1 MSLNDFISEKLGIK
15 QSIEKITSLQT
26 NVWNA
31 CMQRYKFSDF
41 LPYMSYDSQ
50 KEYYINNDNSFGTV
64 FLCSPRIRMGESTA
78 VAVEEMLGKL
88 PENMFIQFTLFGSK
102 NIKDLVEYWRHMHLE
117 RAYRENNELLFKAIE
132 NMSNFYYSKTKEGIS
147 NSMASRLK
155 NYYLLVSIKS
165 NSEEDVISY
174 KHVLKNILTSNNFS
188 PVVAEPEILKPMLY
202 ELFNSNHDI
211 NNIPSYDRAC
221 YLNRQVIMPTTEILI
236 KDNELKID
244 GKSFITLTPQ
254 SFPQEAH
261 ISDFGEKLG
270 DYISRALDNN
280 QFKDTFLITASVYPL
295 SKKKTTRVRNN
306 HSMLLTQKWSE
317 TIFRQFAA
325 ARKESVSILER
336 IDNQKERLFAF
347 DLNVIVSGDNYDE
360 ASLNAS
366 TIISYWNKGGGK
378 AIVLDEALG
387 IHQLNFIAS
396 LPMGINKEYMFDITV
411 KYRSMFPD
419 QISQFI
425 PLEADY
431 KLNIPNLILFSR
443 RAQIAGLDL
452 FVSSS
457 NYNAYL
463 VATSGAGKSVLL
475 NMLAFNSYARNDR
488 IFIIDQDNSFSKL
501 CDTINGQYLALDPL
515 QPISFNPFSGLKN
528 NDRNSFMEDLNYL
541 SDLIYMLGSSKNQDR
556 ALEDEKLIKA
566 KTQAVMEELFLSK
579 GNTMEVTDIRD
590 ELAKVDDQRFK
601 DFADQLRPFCKEGI
615 YGKYFNGPCEF
626 NIEKEFIVTEFKG
639 LEGHNDL
646 RDPLIMLLIYHIN
659 QLMYMSSDRKSR
671 IQIIIDEAHR
681 FLGKN
686 PKMDDFIEQAYRR
699 ARKYD
704 ASVIIATQGFDDIY
718 NAKDGGLS
726 RAGTVIVNNSA
737 YKVFMKQTE
746 TSVNMLIKSEV
757 FSLSET
763 DKEILRSIMTLKGE
777 YSELFL
783 MTPDDVKLPYRLVM
797 DKYFYYL
804 TTTDAQDKAK
814 IKELTDQGISLGE
827 AIELLANTKT
837 KSNEAKQRSN

>member
-1 MSLNDFISEKLGIK
+1 MSLSDFINEKLGIN
-15 QSIEKITSLQT
+15 QSVKKITSLQT

-102 NIKDLVEYWRHMHLE
+102 NIKDLVEYWKYMHLE
-117 RAYRENNELLFKAIE
+117 RADRENNELLFKAIK
-132 NMSNFYYSKTKEGIS
+132 NMGEFYYSKTKEGIS
-147 NSMASRLK
+147 SSMTTRLK

-174 KHVLKNILTSNNFS
+174 KHILKNILTSNNFS
-188 PVVAEPEILKPMLY
+188 PVVAEPEVLKPMLY
-202 ELFNSNHDI
+202 ELFNGNHDI
-211 NNIPSYDRAC
+211 NNIPNYDRTC

-236 KDNELKID
+236 KDDELKID
-244 GKSFITLTPQ
+244 GRSFISLTPQ

-261 ISDFGEKLG
+261 IGDFGEKLG

-280 QFKDTFLITASVYPL
+280 QFKDTFLITASVCAL
-295 SKKKTTRVRNN
+295 SKKKTARVKGN

-317 TIFRQFAA
+317 NIFRQFAA

-336 IDNQKERLFAF
+336 IDNQKEKLYAF
-347 DLNVIVSGDNYDE
+347 DLNVIVSGDNYNE

-387 IHQLNFIAS
+387 IHQLNLIAS

-425 PLEADY
+425 PLEADF

-452 FVSSS
+452 FVSNS

-501 CDTINGQYLALDPL
+501 CDTIDGQYLALDPL

-528 NDRNSFMEDLNYL
+528 NDRESFMDDLNYL

-566 KTQAVMEELFLSK
+566 KTQAIMEELFLSK

-590 ELAKVDDQRFK
+590 ELAKVDDQRFR

-726 RAGTVIVNNSA
+726 RAGTVIINNSA
-737 YKVFMKQTE
+737 YKIFMKQTE

-763 DKEILRSIMTLKGE
+763 DKEILRSIVTLKGE

-804 TTTDAQDKAK
+804 TTTDPKDKAK
-814 IKELTDQGISLGE
+814 IKELTDQGIPLGE

-837 KSNEAKQRSN
+837 KSNEAK

>member
-1 MSLNDFISEKLGIK
+1 MSLSDFISEKLGIN
-15 QSIEKITSLQT
+15 QSVKKITSLQT

-88 PENMFIQFTLFGSK
+88 PENMFMQFTLFGSK
-102 NIKDLVEYWRHMHLE
+102 NIKDIVEYWKYMHLE
-117 RAYRENNELLFKAIE
+117 RADRENNELLFKAIK
-132 NMSNFYYSKTKEGIS
+132 NMGEFYYSKTKEGIS
-147 NSMASRLK
+147 NSMAARLK

-174 KHVLKNILTSNNFS
+174 KHILKNILTSNNFS
-188 PVVAEPEILKPMLY
+188 PVVAEPEVLKPILY
-202 ELFNSNHDI
+202 ELFNGNHDI
-211 NNIPSYDRAC
+211 NNIPNYDRTC

-236 KDNELKID
+236 KDDELKID
-244 GKSFITLTPQ
+244 GRSFISLTPQ

-261 ISDFGEKLG
+261 IGDFGEKLG

-280 QFKDTFLITASVYPL
+280 QFKDTFLITASVCAL
-295 SKKKTTRVRNN
+295 SKKKTARVKGN

-317 TIFRQFAA
+317 NIFRQFAA

-336 IDNQKERLFAF
+336 IDNQKEKLYAF
-347 DLNVIVSGDNYDE
+347 DLNVIVSGDNYNE

-387 IHQLNFIAS
+387 IHQLNLIAS

-425 PLEADY
+425 PLEADF

-452 FVSSS
+452 FVSNS

-463 VATSGAGKSVLL
+463 VATSGAGKSVFL

-501 CDTINGQYLALDPL
+501 CDTIDGQYLALDPL
-515 QPISFNPFSGLKN
+515 QPVSFNPFSGLKN
-528 NDRNSFMEDLNYL
+528 NDRESFMDDLNYL

-566 KTQAVMEELFLSK
+566 KTQAIMEELFLSK

-590 ELAKVDDQRFK
+590 ELAKVDDQRFR

-659 QLMYMSSDRKSR
+659 QLMYMSTDRKSR

-726 RAGTVIVNNSA
+726 RAGTVIINNSA
-737 YKVFMKQTE
+737 YKIFMKQTE

-804 TTTDAQDKAK
+804 TTTDPKDKAK
-814 IKELTDQGISLGE
+814 IKELTDQGIPLGE

-837 KSNEAKQRSN
+837 KSNEAK

>member
-1 MSLNDFISEKLGIK
+1 MSLSDFINEKLGIN
-15 QSIEKITSLQT
+15 QSVKKITSLQT

-102 NIKDLVEYWRHMHLE
+102 NIKDLVEYWKYMHLE
-117 RAYRENNELLFKAIE
+117 RADRENNELLFKAIK
-132 NMSNFYYSKTKEGIS
+132 NMGEFYYSKTKEGIS
-147 NSMASRLK
+147 SSMTTRLK

-174 KHVLKNILTSNNFS
+174 KHILKNILTSNNFS
-188 PVVAEPEILKPMLY
+188 PVVAEPEVLKPMLY
-202 ELFNSNHDI
+202 ELFNGNHDI
-211 NNIPSYDRAC
+211 NNIPNYDRTC

-236 KDNELKID
+236 KDDELKID
-244 GKSFITLTPQ
+244 GRSFISLTPQ

-261 ISDFGEKLG
+261 IGDFGEKLG

-280 QFKDTFLITASVYPL
+280 QFKDTFLITASVCAL
-295 SKKKTTRVRNN
+295 SKKKTARVKGN

-317 TIFRQFAA
+317 NIFRQFAA

-336 IDNQKERLFAF
+336 IDNQKEKLYAF
-347 DLNVIVSGDNYDE
+347 DLNVIVSGDNYNE

-387 IHQLNFIAS
+387 IHQLNLIAS

-425 PLEADY
+425 PLEADF

-488 IFIIDQDNSFSKL
+488 IFIIDQDNSFINI
-501 CDTINGQYLALDPL
+501 CDAVGGQYLALDPSK
-515 QPISFNPFSGLKN
+515 PISFNPFSGLKN
-528 NDRNSFMEDLNYL
+528 NDRDSFAEDLEYL
-541 SDLIYMLGSSKNQDR
+541 SRLIYMLGSSKNQDR
-556 ALEDEKLIKA
+556 ALEDERLIKA
-566 KTQAVMEELFLSK
+566 KTQAIMEELFLSK

-590 ELAKVDDQRFK
+590 ELAKVDDQRFR

-639 LEGHNDL
+639 LEGYDDL
-646 RDPLIMLLIYHIN
+646 KDPLIMLLIYHIN
-659 QLMYMSSDRKSR
+659 QLMYMSTDRKSR

-699 ARKYD
+699 ARKYG
-704 ASVIIATQGFDDIY
+704 ASAIIATQGFDDIY

-737 YKVFMKQTE
+737 YKIFMKQTE

-763 DKEILRSIMTLKGE
+763 DKEILRSIRTIKGE

-783 MTPDDVKLPYRLVM
+783 MTPDDVKLPYRLVV

-804 TTTDAQDKAK
+804 TTTDATDKAK
-814 IKELTDQGISLGE
+814 IKELTDQGIPLGE
-827 AIELLANTKT
+827 AIDLLANTKT
-837 KSNEAKQRSN
+837 KSNEAK

>member
-1 MSLNDFISEKLGIK
+1 
-15 QSIEKITSLQT
+15 
-26 NVWNA
+26 
-31 CMQRYKFSDF
+31 MQRYKFSDF

-102 NIKDLVEYWRHMHLE
+102 NIKDLVEYWKYMHLE
-117 RAYRENNELLFKAIE
+117 RADRENNELLFKAIK
-132 NMSNFYYSKTKEGIS
+132 NMEEFYYSKTKEGIS
-147 NSMASRLK
+147 SSMTTRLK

-174 KHVLKNILTSNNFS
+174 KHILKNILTSNNFS
-188 PVVAEPEILKPMLY
+188 PVVAEPEVLKPMLY
-202 ELFNSNHDI
+202 ELFNGNHDI
-211 NNIPSYDRAC
+211 NNIPNYDRTC

-236 KDNELKID
+236 KDDELKID
-244 GKSFITLTPQ
+244 GRSFISLTPQ

-261 ISDFGEKLG
+261 IGDFGEKLG

-280 QFKDTFLITASVYPL
+280 QFKDTFLITASVCAL
-295 SKKKTTRVRNN
+295 SKKKTARVKGN

-317 TIFRQFAA
+317 NIFRQFAA

-336 IDNQKERLFAF
+336 IDNQKEKLYAF
-347 DLNVIVSGDNYDE
+347 DLNVIVSGDNYNE

-387 IHQLNFIAS
+387 IHQLNLIAS

-425 PLEADY
+425 PLEADF

-488 IFIIDQDNSFSKL
+488 IFIIDQDNSFINI
-501 CDTINGQYLALDPL
+501 CDAVGGQYLALDPSK
-515 QPISFNPFSGLKN
+515 PISFNPFSGLKN
-528 NDRNSFMEDLNYL
+528 NDRDSFAEDLEYL
-541 SDLIYMLGSSKNQDR
+541 SRLIYMLGSSKNQDR
-556 ALEDEKLIKA
+556 ALEDERLIKA
-566 KTQAVMEELFLSK
+566 KTQAIMEELFLSK

-590 ELAKVDDQRFK
+590 ELAKVDDQRFR

-639 LEGHNDL
+639 LEGYDDL
-646 RDPLIMLLIYHIN
+646 KDPLIMLLIYHIN
-659 QLMYMSSDRKSR
+659 QLMYMSTDRKSR

-699 ARKYD
+699 ARKYG
-704 ASVIIATQGFDDIY
+704 ASAIIATQGFDDIY

-737 YKVFMKQTE
+737 YKIFMKQTE

-763 DKEILRSIMTLKGE
+763 DKEILRSIRTIKGE

-783 MTPDDVKLPYRLVM
+783 MTPDDVKLPYRLVV

-804 TTTDAQDKAK
+804 TTTDATDKAK
-814 IKELTDQGISLGE
+814 IKELTDQGIPLGE
-827 AIELLANTKT
+827 AIDLLANTKT
-837 KSNEAKQRSN
+837 KSNEAK

>member
-1 MSLNDFISEKLGIK
+1 MSLSDFINEKLGIN
-15 QSIEKITSLQT
+15 QSVKKITSLQT

-102 NIKDLVEYWRHMHLE
+102 NIKDLVEYWKYMHLE
-117 RAYRENNELLFKAIE
+117 RADRENNELLFKAIK
-132 NMSNFYYSKTKEGIS
+132 NMGEFYYSKTKEGIS
-147 NSMASRLK
+147 NSMATRLK

-174 KHVLKNILTSNNFS
+174 KHILKNILTSNNFS
-188 PVVAEPEILKPMLY
+188 PVVAEPEVLKPMLY
-202 ELFNSNHDI
+202 ELFNGNHDI
-211 NNIPSYDRAC
+211 NNIPNYDRTC
-221 YLNRQVIMPTTEILI
+221 YLNRQVIMPTTEMLI
-236 KDNELKID
+236 KDDELKID
-244 GKSFITLTPQ
+244 GRSFISLTPQ

-261 ISDFGEKLG
+261 IADFGEKLG

-280 QFKDTFLITASVYPL
+280 QFKDTFLITASVCAL
-295 SKKKTTRVRNN
+295 SKKKTARVKGS

-317 TIFRQFAA
+317 NIFRQFAA

-336 IDNQKERLFAF
+336 IDNQKEKLYAF

-387 IHQLNFIAS
+387 IHQLNLIAS
-396 LPMGINKEYMFDITV
+396 LPMGINKEYMFDITA

-425 PLEADY
+425 PLEADF

-452 FVSSS
+452 FVSNS

-501 CDTINGQYLALDPL
+501 CDTIDGQYLALDPL

-528 NDRNSFMEDLNYL
+528 NDRESFMDDLNYL

-566 KTQAVMEELFLSK
+566 KTQAIMEELFLSK

-590 ELAKVDDQRFK
+590 ELAKVDDQRFR

-726 RAGTVIVNNSA
+726 RAGTVIINNSA
-737 YKVFMKQTE
+737 YKIFMKQTE

-804 TTTDAQDKAK
+804 TTTDPKDKAK
-814 IKELTDQGISLGE
+814 IKELTDQGIPLGE

-837 KSNEAKQRSN
+837 KSNEAK

>member
-1 MSLNDFISEKLGIK
+1 MSLSDFINEKLGIN
-15 QSIEKITSLQT
+15 QSVKKITSLQT

-102 NIKDLVEYWRHMHLE
+102 NIKDLVEYWKYMHLE
-117 RAYRENNELLFKAIE
+117 RADRENNELLFKAIK
-132 NMSNFYYSKTKEGIS
+132 NMGEFYYSKTKEGIS
-147 NSMASRLK
+147 NSMATRLK

-174 KHVLKNILTSNNFS
+174 KHILKNILTSNNFS
-188 PVVAEPEILKPMLY
+188 PVVAEPEVLKPMLY
-202 ELFNSNHDI
+202 ELFNGNHDI
-211 NNIPSYDRAC
+211 NNIPNYDRTC
-221 YLNRQVIMPTTEILI
+221 YLNRQVIMPTTEMLI
-236 KDNELKID
+236 KDDELKID
-244 GKSFITLTPQ
+244 GRSFISLTPQ

-261 ISDFGEKLG
+261 IADFGEKLG

-280 QFKDTFLITASVYPL
+280 QFKDTFLITASVCAL
-295 SKKKTTRVRNN
+295 SKKKTAQVKGN

-317 TIFRQFAA
+317 NIFRQFAA

-336 IDNQKERLFAF
+336 IDNQKEKLYAF

-387 IHQLNFIAS
+387 IHQLNLIAS
-396 LPMGINKEYMFDITV
+396 LPMGINKEYMFDITA

-425 PLEADY
+425 PLEADF

-452 FVSSS
+452 FVSNS

-501 CDTINGQYLALDPL
+501 CDTIDGQYLALDPL

-528 NDRNSFMEDLNYL
+528 NDRESFMDDLNYL

-566 KTQAVMEELFLSK
+566 KTQAIMEELFLSK

-590 ELAKVDDQRFK
+590 ELAKVDDQRFR

-726 RAGTVIVNNSA
+726 RAGTVIINNSA
-737 YKVFMKQTE
+737 YKIFMKQTE

-804 TTTDAQDKAK
+804 TTTDPKDKAK
-814 IKELTDQGISLGE
+814 IKELTDQGIPLGE

-837 KSNEAKQRSN
+837 KSNEAK

>member
-1 MSLNDFISEKLGIK
+1 MSLSDFINEKLGIN
-15 QSIEKITSLQT
+15 QSVKKITSLQT

-102 NIKDLVEYWRHMHLE
+102 NIKDLVEYWKYMHLE
-117 RAYRENNELLFKAIE
+117 RADRENNELLFKAIK
-132 NMSNFYYSKTKEGIS
+132 NMGEFYYSKTKEGIS
-147 NSMASRLK
+147 NSMATRLK

-174 KHVLKNILTSNNFS
+174 KHILKNILTSNNFS
-188 PVVAEPEILKPMLY
+188 PVVAEPEVLKPMLY
-202 ELFNSNHDI
+202 ELFNGNHDI
-211 NNIPSYDRAC
+211 NNIPNYDRTC
-221 YLNRQVIMPTTEILI
+221 YLNRQVIMPTTEMLI
-236 KDNELKID
+236 KDDELKID
-244 GKSFITLTPQ
+244 GRSFITLTPQ

-261 ISDFGEKLG
+261 IGDFGEKLG

-280 QFKDTFLITASVYPL
+280 QFKDTFLITASVCAL
-295 SKKKTTRVRNN
+295 SKKKTARVKGN

-317 TIFRQFAA
+317 NIFRQFAA

-336 IDNQKERLFAF
+336 IDNQKEKLYAF

-387 IHQLNFIAS
+387 IHQLNLIAS
-396 LPMGINKEYMFDITV
+396 LPMGINKEYMFDITA

-425 PLEADY
+425 PLEADF

-452 FVSSS
+452 FVSNS

-501 CDTINGQYLALDPL
+501 CDTIDGQYLALDPL

-528 NDRNSFMEDLNYL
+528 NDRESFMDDLNYL

-566 KTQAVMEELFLSK
+566 KTQAIMEELFLSK

-590 ELAKVDDQRFK
+590 ELAKVDDQRFR

-737 YKVFMKQTE
+737 YKIFMKQTE

-804 TTTDAQDKAK
+804 TTTDPKDKAK
-814 IKELTDQGISLGE
+814 IKELTDQGIPLGE

-837 KSNEAKQRSN
+837 KSNEAK

>member
-1 MSLNDFISEKLGIK
+1 MSLSDFINEKLGIN
-15 QSIEKITSLQT
+15 QSVKKITSLQT

-102 NIKDLVEYWRHMHLE
+102 NIKDIVEYWKYMHLE
-117 RAYRENNELLFKAIE
+117 RADRENNELLFKAIK
-132 NMSNFYYSKTKEGIS
+132 NMEEFYYSKTKEGIS
-147 NSMASRLK
+147 SSMATRLK

-174 KHVLKNILTSNNFS
+174 KHILKNILTSNNFS
-188 PVVAEPEILKPMLY
+188 PVVAEPEVLKPMLY
-202 ELFNSNHDI
+202 ELFNGNHDI
-211 NNIPSYDRAC
+211 NNIPNYDRTC

-236 KDNELKID
+236 KDDELKID
-244 GKSFITLTPQ
+244 GRSFISLTPQ

-261 ISDFGEKLG
+261 IGDFGEKLG

-280 QFKDTFLITASVYPL
+280 QFKDTFLITASVCAL
-295 SKKKTTRVRNN
+295 SKKKTARVKGN

-317 TIFRQFAA
+317 NIFRQFAA

-336 IDNQKERLFAF
+336 IDNQKEKLYAF
-347 DLNVIVSGDNYDE
+347 DLNVIVSGDNYNE

-387 IHQLNFIAS
+387 IHQLNLIAS

-425 PLEADY
+425 PLEADF

-488 IFIIDQDNSFSKL
+488 IFIIDQDNSFINI
-501 CDTINGQYLALDPL
+501 CDAVGGQYLALDPSK
-515 QPISFNPFSGLKN
+515 PISFNPFSGLKN
-528 NDRNSFMEDLNYL
+528 NDRDSFAEDLEYL
-541 SDLIYMLGSSKNQDR
+541 SRLIYMLGSSKNQDR
-556 ALEDEKLIKA
+556 ALEDERLIKA
-566 KTQAVMEELFLSK
+566 KTQAIMEELFLSK

-590 ELAKVDDQRFK
+590 ELAKVDDQRFR

-737 YKVFMKQTE
+737 YKIFMKQTE

-763 DKEILRSIMTLKGE
+763 DKEILRSIRTIKGE

-783 MTPDDVKLPYRLVM
+783 MTPDDVKLPYRLVV

-804 TTTDAQDKAK
+804 TTTDATDKAK
-814 IKELTDQGISLGE
+814 IKELTDQGIPLGE
-827 AIELLANTKT
+827 AIDLLANTKT
-837 KSNEAKQRSN
+837 KSNEAK

>member
-1 MSLNDFISEKLGIK
+1 MSLSDFINEKLGIN
-15 QSIEKITSLQT
+15 QSVKKITSLQT

-102 NIKDLVEYWRHMHLE
+102 NIKDLVEYWKYMHLE
-117 RAYRENNELLFKAIE
+117 RADRENNELLFKAIK
-132 NMSNFYYSKTKEGIS
+132 NMGEFYYSKTKEGIS
-147 NSMASRLK
+147 NSMATRLK

-174 KHVLKNILTSNNFS
+174 KHILKNILTSNNFS
-188 PVVAEPEILKPMLY
+188 PVVAEPEVLKPMLY
-202 ELFNSNHDI
+202 ELFNGNHDI
-211 NNIPSYDRAC
+211 NNIPNYDRTC
-221 YLNRQVIMPTTEILI
+221 YLNRQVIMPTTEMLI
-236 KDNELKID
+236 KDDELKID
-244 GKSFITLTPQ
+244 GRSFISLTPQ

-261 ISDFGEKLG
+261 IADFGEKLG

-280 QFKDTFLITASVYPL
+280 QFKDTFLITASVCAL
-295 SKKKTTRVRNN
+295 SKKKTARVKGN

-317 TIFRQFAA
+317 NIFRQFAA

-336 IDNQKERLFAF
+336 IDNQKEKLYAF

-387 IHQLNFIAS
+387 IHQLNLIAS
-396 LPMGINKEYMFDITV
+396 LPMGINKEYMFDITA

-425 PLEADY
+425 PLEADF

-452 FVSSS
+452 FVSNS

-501 CDTINGQYLALDPL
+501 CDTIDGQYLALDPL

-528 NDRNSFMEDLNYL
+528 NDRESFMDDLNYL

-566 KTQAVMEELFLSK
+566 KTQAIMEDLFLSK

-590 ELAKVDDQRFK
+590 ELAKVDDQRFR

-726 RAGTVIVNNSA
+726 RAGTVIINNSA
-737 YKVFMKQTE
+737 YKIFMKQTE

-763 DKEILRSIMTLKGE
+763 DKEILRSIVTLKGE

-804 TTTDAQDKAK
+804 TTTDPKDKAK
-814 IKELTDQGISLGE
+814 IKELTDQGIPLGE

-837 KSNEAKQRSN
+837 KSNEAK

>member
-1 MSLNDFISEKLGIK
+1 MSLSDFINEKLGIN
-15 QSIEKITSLQT
+15 QSVKKITSLQT

-102 NIKDLVEYWRHMHLE
+102 NIKDLVEYWKYMHLE
-117 RAYRENNELLFKAIE
+117 RADRENNELLFKAIK
-132 NMSNFYYSKTKEGIS
+132 NMGEFYYSKTKEGIS
-147 NSMASRLK
+147 NSMATRLK

-174 KHVLKNILTSNNFS
+174 KHILKNILTSNNFS
-188 PVVAEPEILKPMLY
+188 PVVAEPEVLKPMLY
-202 ELFNSNHDI
+202 ELFNGNHDI
-211 NNIPSYDRAC
+211 NNIPNYDRTC
-221 YLNRQVIMPTTEILI
+221 YLNRQVIMPTTEMLI
-236 KDNELKID
+236 KDDELKID
-244 GKSFITLTPQ
+244 GRSFISLTPQ

-261 ISDFGEKLG
+261 IADFGEKLG

-280 QFKDTFLITASVYPL
+280 QFKDTFLITASVCAL
-295 SKKKTTRVRNN
+295 SKKKTARVKGN

-317 TIFRQFAA
+317 NIFRQFAA

-336 IDNQKERLFAF
+336 IDNQKEKLYAF

-387 IHQLNFIAS
+387 IHQLNLIAS
-396 LPMGINKEYMFDITV
+396 LPMGINKEYMFDITA

-425 PLEADY
+425 PLEADF

-452 FVSSS
+452 FVSNS

-501 CDTINGQYLALDPL
+501 CDTIDGQYLALDPL

-528 NDRNSFMEDLNYL
+528 NDRESFMDDLNYL

-566 KTQAVMEELFLSK
+566 KTQAIMEELFLSK

-590 ELAKVDDQRFK
+590 ELAKVDDQRFR

-726 RAGTVIVNNSA
+726 RAGTVIINNSA
-737 YKVFMKQTE
+737 YKIFMKQTE

-804 TTTDAQDKAK
+804 TTTDPKDKAK
-814 IKELTDQGISLGE
+814 IKELTDQGIPLGE

-837 KSNEAKQRSN
+837 KSNEAK

>member
-1 MSLNDFISEKLGIK
+1 MSLSDFINEKLGIN
-15 QSIEKITSLQT
+15 QSVKKITSLQT

-102 NIKDLVEYWRHMHLE
+102 NIKDIVEYWKYMHLE
-117 RAYRENNELLFKAIE
+117 RADRENNELLFKAIK
-132 NMSNFYYSKTKEGIS
+132 NMEEFYYSKTKEGIS
-147 NSMASRLK
+147 NSMATRLK

-174 KHVLKNILTSNNFS
+174 KHILKNILTSNNFS
-188 PVVAEPEILKPMLY
+188 PVVAEPEVLKPMLY
-202 ELFNSNHDI
+202 ELFNGNHDI
-211 NNIPSYDRAC
+211 NNIPNYDRTC

-236 KDNELKID
+236 KDDELKID
-244 GKSFITLTPQ
+244 GRSFISLTPQ

-261 ISDFGEKLG
+261 IADFGEKLG

-280 QFKDTFLITASVYPL
+280 QFKDTFLITASVCAL
-295 SKKKTTRVRNN
+295 SKKKTARVKGN

-317 TIFRQFAA
+317 NIFRQFAA

-336 IDNQKERLFAF
+336 IDNQKEKLYAF
-347 DLNVIVSGDNYDE
+347 DLNVIVSGDNYNE

-387 IHQLNFIAS
+387 IHQLNLIAS

-425 PLEADY
+425 PLEADF

-463 VATSGAGKSVLL
+463 VATSGAGKSVFL

-488 IFIIDQDNSFSKL
+488 IFIIDQDNSFINI
-501 CDTINGQYLALDPL
+501 CDAVGGQYLALDPSK
-515 QPISFNPFSGLKN
+515 PISFNPFSGLKN
-528 NDRNSFMEDLNYL
+528 NDRDSFAEDLEYL
-541 SDLIYMLGSSKNQDR
+541 SRLIYMLGSSKNQDR
-556 ALEDEKLIKA
+556 ALEDERLIKA
-566 KTQAVMEELFLSK
+566 KTQAIMEELFLSK
-579 GNTMEVTDIRD
+579 GNAMEVTDIRD
-590 ELAKVDDQRFK
+590 ELAKVDDQRFR

-639 LEGHNDL
+639 LEGYDDL
-646 RDPLIMLLIYHIN
+646 KDPLIMLLIYHIN
-659 QLMYMSSDRKSR
+659 QLMYMSTDRKSR

-699 ARKYD
+699 ARKYG
-704 ASVIIATQGFDDIY
+704 ASAIIATQGFDDIY

-737 YKVFMKQTE
+737 YKIFMKQTE

-763 DKEILRSIMTLKGE
+763 DKEILRSIRTIKGE

-783 MTPDDVKLPYRLVM
+783 MTPDDVKLPYRLVV

-804 TTTDAQDKAK
+804 TTTDATDKAK
-814 IKELTDQGISLGE
+814 IKELTDQGIPLGE
-827 AIELLANTKT
+827 AIDLLANTKT
-837 KSNEAKQRSN
+837 KSNEAK

>member
-1 MSLNDFISEKLGIK
+1 
-15 QSIEKITSLQT
+15 
-26 NVWNA
+26 
-31 CMQRYKFSDF
+31 
-41 LPYMSYDSQ
+41 
-50 KEYYINNDNSFGTV
+50 
-64 FLCSPRIRMGESTA
+64 MGE
-78 VAVEEMLGKL
+78 
-88 PENMFIQFTLFGSK
+88 
-102 NIKDLVEYWRHMHLE
+102 
-117 RAYRENNELLFKAIE
+117 
-132 NMSNFYYSKTKEGIS
+132 FYYSKTKEGIS
-147 NSMASRLK
+147 NSMATRLK

-174 KHVLKNILTSNNFS
+174 KHILKNILTSNNFS
-188 PVVAEPEILKPMLY
+188 PVVAEPEVLKPMLY
-202 ELFNSNHDI
+202 ELFNGNHDI
-211 NNIPSYDRAC
+211 NNIPNYDRTC
-221 YLNRQVIMPTTEILI
+221 YLNRQVIMPTTEMLI
-236 KDNELKID
+236 KDDELKID
-244 GKSFITLTPQ
+244 GRSFISLTPQ

-261 ISDFGEKLG
+261 IADFGEKLG

-280 QFKDTFLITASVYPL
+280 QFKDTFLITASVCAL
-295 SKKKTTRVRNN
+295 SKKKTARVKGN

-317 TIFRQFAA
+317 NIFRQFAA

-336 IDNQKERLFAF
+336 IDNQKEKLYAF

-387 IHQLNFIAS
+387 IHQLNLIAS
-396 LPMGINKEYMFDITV
+396 LPMGINKEYMFDITA

-425 PLEADY
+425 PLEADF

-452 FVSSS
+452 FVSNS

-501 CDTINGQYLALDPL
+501 CDTIDGQYLALDPL

-528 NDRNSFMEDLNYL
+528 NDRESFMDDLNYL

-566 KTQAVMEELFLSK
+566 KTQAIMEELFLSK

-590 ELAKVDDQRFK
+590 ELAKVDDQRFR

-726 RAGTVIVNNSA
+726 RAGTVIINNSA
-737 YKVFMKQTE
+737 YKIFMKQTE

-804 TTTDAQDKAK
+804 TTTDPKDKAK
-814 IKELTDQGISLGE
+814 IKELTDQGIPLGE

-837 KSNEAKQRSN
+837 KSNEAK

>member
-1 MSLNDFISEKLGIK
+1 MSLSDFINEKLGIN
-15 QSIEKITSLQT
+15 QSVKKITSLQT

-102 NIKDLVEYWRHMHLE
+102 NIKDIVEYWKYMHLE
-117 RAYRENNELLFKAIE
+117 RADRENNELLFKAIK
-132 NMSNFYYSKTKEGIS
+132 NMEEFYYSKTKEGIS
-147 NSMASRLK
+147 SSMTTRLK

-174 KHVLKNILTSNNFS
+174 KHILKNILTSNNFS
-188 PVVAEPEILKPMLY
+188 PVVAEPEVLKPMLY
-202 ELFNSNHDI
+202 ELFNGNHDI
-211 NNIPSYDRAC
+211 NNIPNYDRTC

-236 KDNELKID
+236 KDDELKID
-244 GKSFITLTPQ
+244 GRSFISLTPQ

-261 ISDFGEKLG
+261 IGDFGEKLG

-280 QFKDTFLITASVYPL
+280 QFKDTFLITASVCAL
-295 SKKKTTRVRNN
+295 SKKKTARVKGN

-317 TIFRQFAA
+317 NIFRQFAA

-336 IDNQKERLFAF
+336 IDNQKEKLYAF
-347 DLNVIVSGDNYDE
+347 DLNVIVSGDNYNE

-387 IHQLNFIAS
+387 IHQLNLIAS

-425 PLEADY
+425 PLEADF

-488 IFIIDQDNSFSKL
+488 IFIIDQDNSFINI
-501 CDTINGQYLALDPL
+501 CDAVGGQYLALDPSK
-515 QPISFNPFSGLKN
+515 PISFNPFSGLKN
-528 NDRNSFMEDLNYL
+528 NDRDSFAEDLEYL
-541 SDLIYMLGSSKNQDR
+541 SRLIYMLGSSKNQDR

-566 KTQAVMEELFLSK
+566 KTQAIMEELFLSK

-590 ELAKVDDQRFK
+590 ELAKVDDQRFR

-639 LEGHNDL
+639 LEGYDDL
-646 RDPLIMLLIYHIN
+646 KDPLIMLLIYHIN
-659 QLMYMSSDRKSR
+659 QLMYMSTDRKSR

-699 ARKYD
+699 ARKYG
-704 ASVIIATQGFDDIY
+704 ASAIIATQGFDDIY

-737 YKVFMKQTE
+737 YKIFMKQTE

-763 DKEILRSIMTLKGE
+763 DKEILRSIRTIKGE

-783 MTPDDVKLPYRLVM
+783 MTPDDVKLPYRLVV

-804 TTTDAQDKAK
+804 TTTDATDKAK
-814 IKELTDQGISLGE
+814 IKELTDQGIPLGE

-837 KSNEAKQRSN
+837 KSNEAK

>member
-1 MSLNDFISEKLGIK
+1 
-15 QSIEKITSLQT
+15 
-26 NVWNA
+26 
-31 CMQRYKFSDF
+31 
-41 LPYMSYDSQ
+41 
-50 KEYYINNDNSFGTV
+50 
-64 FLCSPRIRMGESTA
+64 
-78 VAVEEMLGKL
+78 
-88 PENMFIQFTLFGSK
+88 
-102 NIKDLVEYWRHMHLE
+102 
-117 RAYRENNELLFKAIE
+117 
-132 NMSNFYYSKTKEGIS
+132 
-147 NSMASRLK
+147 RLK

-174 KHVLKNILTSNNFS
+174 KHILKNILTSNNFS
-188 PVVAEPEILKPMLY
+188 PVVAEPEVLKPMLY
-202 ELFNSNHDI
+202 ELFNGNHDI
-211 NNIPSYDRAC
+211 NNIPNYDRTC
-221 YLNRQVIMPTTEILI
+221 YLNRQVIMPTTEMLI
-236 KDNELKID
+236 KDDELKID
-244 GKSFITLTPQ
+244 GRSFISLTPQ

-261 ISDFGEKLG
+261 IADFGEKLG

-280 QFKDTFLITASVYPL
+280 QFKDTFLITASVCAL
-295 SKKKTTRVRNN
+295 SKKKTARVKGN

-317 TIFRQFAA
+317 NIFRQFAA

-336 IDNQKERLFAF
+336 IDNQKEKLYAF

-387 IHQLNFIAS
+387 IHQLNLIAS
-396 LPMGINKEYMFDITV
+396 LPMGINKEYMFDITA

-425 PLEADY
+425 PLEADF

-452 FVSSS
+452 FVSNS

-501 CDTINGQYLALDPL
+501 CDTIDGQYLALDPL

-528 NDRNSFMEDLNYL
+528 NDRESFMDDLNYL

-566 KTQAVMEELFLSK
+566 KTQAIMEELFLSK

-590 ELAKVDDQRFK
+590 ELAKVDDQRFR

-699 ARKYD
+699 ARKYG
-704 ASVIIATQGFDDIY
+704 ASAIIATQGFDDIY

-737 YKVFMKQTE
+737 YKIFMKQTE

-804 TTTDAQDKAK
+804 TTTDPKDKAK
-814 IKELTDQGISLGE
+814 IKELTDQGIPLGE

-837 KSNEAKQRSN
+837 KSNEAK

>member
-1 MSLNDFISEKLGIK
+1 MSLSDFINEKLGIN
-15 QSIEKITSLQT
+15 QSVKKITSLQT

-102 NIKDLVEYWRHMHLE
+102 NIKDLVEYWKYMHLE
-117 RAYRENNELLFKAIE
+117 RADRENNELLFKAIK
-132 NMSNFYYSKTKEGIS
+132 NMGEFYYSKTKEGIS
-147 NSMASRLK
+147 NSMATRLK

-174 KHVLKNILTSNNFS
+174 KHILKNILTSNNFS
-188 PVVAEPEILKPMLY
+188 PVVAEPEVLKPMLY
-202 ELFNSNHDI
+202 ELFNGNHDI
-211 NNIPSYDRAC
+211 NNIPNYDRTC
-221 YLNRQVIMPTTEILI
+221 YLNRQVIMPTTEMLI
-236 KDNELKID
+236 KDDELKID
-244 GKSFITLTPQ
+244 GRSFITLTPQ

-261 ISDFGEKLG
+261 IGDFGEKLG

-280 QFKDTFLITASVYPL
+280 QFKDTFLITASVCAL
-295 SKKKTTRVRNN
+295 SKKKTARVKGN

-317 TIFRQFAA
+317 NIFRQFAA

-336 IDNQKERLFAF
+336 IDNQKEKLYAF
-347 DLNVIVSGDNYDE
+347 DLNVIISGDNYDE

-387 IHQLNFIAS
+387 IHQLNLIAS

-425 PLEADY
+425 PLEADF

-452 FVSSS
+452 FVSNS

-501 CDTINGQYLALDPL
+501 CDTIDGQYLALDPL

-528 NDRNSFMEDLNYL
+528 NDRESFMDDLNYL

-566 KTQAVMEELFLSK
+566 KTQAIMEDLFLSK

-590 ELAKVDDQRFK
+590 ELAKVDDQRFR

-726 RAGTVIVNNSA
+726 RAGTVIINNSA
-737 YKVFMKQTE
+737 YKIFMKQTE

-763 DKEILRSIMTLKGE
+763 DKEILRSIVTLKGE

-804 TTTDAQDKAK
+804 TTTDPKDKAK
-814 IKELTDQGISLGE
+814 IKELTDQGIPLGE

-837 KSNEAKQRSN
+837 KSNEAK

>member
-1 MSLNDFISEKLGIK
+1 
-15 QSIEKITSLQT
+15 
-26 NVWNA
+26 
-31 CMQRYKFSDF
+31 
-41 LPYMSYDSQ
+41 
-50 KEYYINNDNSFGTV
+50 
-64 FLCSPRIRMGESTA
+64 
-78 VAVEEMLGKL
+78 
-88 PENMFIQFTLFGSK
+88 
-102 NIKDLVEYWRHMHLE
+102 
-117 RAYRENNELLFKAIE
+117 
-132 NMSNFYYSKTKEGIS
+132 
-147 NSMASRLK
+147 
-155 NYYLLVSIKS
+155 
-165 NSEEDVISY
+165 
-174 KHVLKNILTSNNFS
+174 
-188 PVVAEPEILKPMLY
+188 MLY
-202 ELFNSNHDI
+202 ELFNGNHDI
-211 NNIPSYDRAC
+211 NNIPNYDRTC

-236 KDNELKID
+236 KDDELKID
-244 GKSFITLTPQ
+244 GRSFISLTPQ

-261 ISDFGEKLG
+261 IGDFGEKLG

-280 QFKDTFLITASVYPL
+280 QFKDTFLITASVCAL
-295 SKKKTTRVRNN
+295 SKKKTARVKGN

-317 TIFRQFAA
+317 NIFRQFAA

-336 IDNQKERLFAF
+336 IDNQKEKLYAF
-347 DLNVIVSGDNYDE
+347 DLNVIVSGDNYNE

-387 IHQLNFIAS
+387 IHQLNLIAS

-425 PLEADY
+425 PLEADF

-488 IFIIDQDNSFSKL
+488 IFIIDQDNSFINI
-501 CDTINGQYLALDPL
+501 CDAVGGQYLALDPSK
-515 QPISFNPFSGLKN
+515 PISFNPFSGLKN
-528 NDRNSFMEDLNYL
+528 NDRDSFAEDLEYL
-541 SDLIYMLGSSKNQDR
+541 SRLIYMLGSSKNQDR
-556 ALEDEKLIKA
+556 ALEDERLIKA
-566 KTQAVMEELFLSK
+566 KTQAIMEELFLSK

-590 ELAKVDDQRFK
+590 ELAKVDDQRFR

-639 LEGHNDL
+639 LEGYDDL
-646 RDPLIMLLIYHIN
+646 KDPLIMLLIYHIN
-659 QLMYMSSDRKSR
+659 QLMYMSTDRKSR

-699 ARKYD
+699 ARKYG
-704 ASVIIATQGFDDIY
+704 ASAIIATQGFDDIY

-737 YKVFMKQTE
+737 YKIFMKQTE

-763 DKEILRSIMTLKGE
+763 DKEILRSIRTIKGE

-783 MTPDDVKLPYRLVM
+783 MTPDDVKLPYRLVV

-804 TTTDAQDKAK
+804 TTTDATDKAK
-814 IKELTDQGISLGE
+814 IKELTDQGIPLGE
-827 AIELLANTKT
+827 AIDLLANTKT
-837 KSNEAKQRSN
+837 KSNEAK

>member
-1 MSLNDFISEKLGIK
+1 MSLSDFINEKLGIN
-15 QSIEKITSLQT
+15 QSVKKITSLQT

-102 NIKDLVEYWRHMHLE
+102 NIKDLVEYWKYMHLE
-117 RAYRENNELLFKAIE
+117 RADRENNELLFKAIK
-132 NMSNFYYSKTKEGIS
+132 NMGEFYYSKTKEGIS
-147 NSMASRLK
+147 NSMATRLK

-174 KHVLKNILTSNNFS
+174 KHILKNILTSNNFS
-188 PVVAEPEILKPMLY
+188 PVVAEPEVLKPMLY
-202 ELFNSNHDI
+202 ELFNGNHDI
-211 NNIPSYDRAC
+211 NNIPNYDRTC
-221 YLNRQVIMPTTEILI
+221 YLNRQVIMPTTEMLI
-236 KDNELKID
+236 KDDELKID
-244 GKSFITLTPQ
+244 GRSFISLTPQ

-261 ISDFGEKLG
+261 IADFGEKLG

-280 QFKDTFLITASVYPL
+280 QFKDTFLITASVCAL
-295 SKKKTTRVRNN
+295 SKKKTARVKGN

-317 TIFRQFAA
+317 NIFRQFAA

-336 IDNQKERLFAF
+336 IDNQKEKLYAF

-387 IHQLNFIAS
+387 IHQLNLIAS
-396 LPMGINKEYMFDITV
+396 LPMGINKEYMFDITA

-425 PLEADY
+425 PLEADF

-452 FVSSS
+452 FVSNS

-501 CDTINGQYLALDPL
+501 CDTIDGQYLALDPL

-528 NDRNSFMEDLNYL
+528 NDRESFMDDLNYL

-566 KTQAVMEELFLSK
+566 KTQAIMEELFLSK

-590 ELAKVDDQRFK
+590 ELAKVDDQRFR

-726 RAGTVIVNNSA
+726 RAGTVIINNSA
-737 YKVFMKQTE
+737 YKIFMKQTE

-763 DKEILRSIMTLKGE
+763 DKEILRSIRTLKGE

-804 TTTDAQDKAK
+804 TTTDPKDKAK
-814 IKELTDQGISLGE
+814 IKELTDQGIPLGE

-837 KSNEAKQRSN
+837 KSNEAK

>member
-1 MSLNDFISEKLGIK
+1 MSLSDFINEKLGIN
-15 QSIEKITSLQT
+15 QSVKKITSLQT

-102 NIKDLVEYWRHMHLE
+102 NIKDLVEYWKYMHLE
-117 RAYRENNELLFKAIE
+117 RADRENNELLFKAIK
-132 NMSNFYYSKTKEGIS
+132 NMGEFYYSKTKEGIS
-147 NSMASRLK
+147 NSMATRLK

-174 KHVLKNILTSNNFS
+174 KHILKNILTSNNFS
-188 PVVAEPEILKPMLY
+188 PVVAEPEVLKPMLY
-202 ELFNSNHDI
+202 ELFNGNHDI
-211 NNIPSYDRAC
+211 NNIPNYDRTC
-221 YLNRQVIMPTTEILI
+221 YLNRQVIMPTTEMLI
-236 KDNELKID
+236 KDDELKID
-244 GKSFITLTPQ
+244 GRSFISLTPQ

-261 ISDFGEKLG
+261 IADFGEKLG

-280 QFKDTFLITASVYPL
+280 QFKDTFLITASVCAL
-295 SKKKTTRVRNN
+295 SKKKTARVKGN

-317 TIFRQFAA
+317 NIFRQFAA

-336 IDNQKERLFAF
+336 IDKQKEKLYAF

-387 IHQLNFIAS
+387 IHQLNLIAS
-396 LPMGINKEYMFDITV
+396 LPMGINKEYMFDITA

-425 PLEADY
+425 PLEADF

-452 FVSSS
+452 FVSNS

-501 CDTINGQYLALDPL
+501 CDTIDGQYLALDPL

-528 NDRNSFMEDLNYL
+528 NDRKSFMDDLNYL

-566 KTQAVMEELFLSK
+566 KTQAIMEELFLSK

-590 ELAKVDDQRFK
+590 ELAKVDDQRFR

-726 RAGTVIVNNSA
+726 RAGTVIINNSA
-737 YKVFMKQTE
+737 YKIFMKQTE

-804 TTTDAQDKAK
+804 TTTDPKDKAK
-814 IKELTDQGISLGE
+814 IKELTDQGIPLGE

-837 KSNEAKQRSN
+837 KSNEAK

>member
-1 MSLNDFISEKLGIK
+1 MSLSDFINEKLGIN
-15 QSIEKITSLQT
+15 QSVKKITSLQT

-102 NIKDLVEYWRHMHLE
+102 NIKDLVEYWKYMHLE
-117 RAYRENNELLFKAIE
+117 RADRENNELLFKAIK
-132 NMSNFYYSKTKEGIS
+132 NMGEFYYSKTKEGIS
-147 NSMASRLK
+147 NSMATRLK

-174 KHVLKNILTSNNFS
+174 KHILKNILTSNNFS
-188 PVVAEPEILKPMLY
+188 PVVAEPEVLKPMLY
-202 ELFNSNHDI
+202 ELFNGNHDI
-211 NNIPSYDRAC
+211 NNIPNYDRTC
-221 YLNRQVIMPTTEILI
+221 YLNRQVIMPTTEMLI
-236 KDNELKID
+236 KDDELKID
-244 GKSFITLTPQ
+244 GRSFISLTPQ

-261 ISDFGEKLG
+261 IADFGEKLG

-280 QFKDTFLITASVYPL
+280 QFKDTFLITASVCAL
-295 SKKKTTRVRNN
+295 SKKKTARVKGN

-317 TIFRQFAA
+317 NIFRQFAA

-336 IDNQKERLFAF
+336 IDNQKEKLYAF

-387 IHQLNFIAS
+387 IHQLNLIAS
-396 LPMGINKEYMFDITV
+396 LPMGINKEYMFDITA

-425 PLEADY
+425 PLEADF

-452 FVSSS
+452 FVSNS

-501 CDTINGQYLALDPL
+501 CDTIDGQYLALDPL

-528 NDRNSFMEDLNYL
+528 NDRESFMDDLNYL

-566 KTQAVMEELFLSK
+566 KTQAIMEELFLSK

-590 ELAKVDDQRFK
+590 ELAKVDDQRFR

-718 NAKDGGLS
+718 HAKDGGLS
-726 RAGTVIVNNSA
+726 RAGTVIINNSA
-737 YKVFMKQTE
+737 YKIFMKQTE

-804 TTTDAQDKAK
+804 TTTDPKDKAK
-814 IKELTDQGISLGE
+814 IKELTDQGIPLGE

-837 KSNEAKQRSN
+837 KSNEAK

>member
-1 MSLNDFISEKLGIK
+1 MSLSDFINEKLGIN
-15 QSIEKITSLQT
+15 QSVKKITSLQT

-102 NIKDLVEYWRHMHLE
+102 NIKDLVEYWKYMHLE
-117 RAYRENNELLFKAIE
+117 RADRENNELLFKAIK
-132 NMSNFYYSKTKEGIS
+132 NMGEFYYSKTKEGIS
-147 NSMASRLK
+147 NSMATRLK

-174 KHVLKNILTSNNFS
+174 KHILKNILTSNNFS
-188 PVVAEPEILKPMLY
+188 PVVAEPEVLKPMLY
-202 ELFNSNHDI
+202 ELFNGNHDI
-211 NNIPSYDRAC
+211 NNIPNYDRTC
-221 YLNRQVIMPTTEILI
+221 YLNRQVIMPTTEMLI
-236 KDNELKID
+236 KDDELKID
-244 GKSFITLTPQ
+244 GRSFISLTPQ

-261 ISDFGEKLG
+261 IADFGEKLG

-280 QFKDTFLITASVYPL
+280 QFKNTFLITASVCAL
-295 SKKKTTRVRNN
+295 SKKKTARVKGN

-317 TIFRQFAA
+317 NIFRQFAA

-336 IDNQKERLFAF
+336 IDNQKEKLYAF

-387 IHQLNFIAS
+387 IHQLNLIAS
-396 LPMGINKEYMFDITV
+396 LPMGINKEYMFDITA

-425 PLEADY
+425 PLEADF

-452 FVSSS
+452 FVSNS

-501 CDTINGQYLALDPL
+501 CDTIDGQYLALDPL

-528 NDRNSFMEDLNYL
+528 NDRESFMDDLNYL

-566 KTQAVMEELFLSK
+566 KTQAIMEELFLSK

-590 ELAKVDDQRFK
+590 ELAKVDDQRFR

-726 RAGTVIVNNSA
+726 RAGTVIINNSA
-737 YKVFMKQTE
+737 YKIFMKQTE

-804 TTTDAQDKAK
+804 TTTDPKDKAK
-814 IKELTDQGISLGE
+814 IKELTDQGIPLGE

-837 KSNEAKQRSN
+837 KSNEAK

>member
-1 MSLNDFISEKLGIK
+1 MSLSDFINEKLGIN
-15 QSIEKITSLQT
+15 QSVKKITSLQT

-102 NIKDLVEYWRHMHLE
+102 NIKDIVEYWKYMHLE
-117 RAYRENNELLFKAIE
+117 RADRENNELLFKAIK
-132 NMSNFYYSKTKEGIS
+132 NMEEFYYSKTKEGIS
-147 NSMASRLK
+147 SSMTTRLK

-174 KHVLKNILTSNNFS
+174 KHILKNILTSNNFS
-188 PVVAEPEILKPMLY
+188 PVVAEPEVLKPMLY
-202 ELFNSNHDI
+202 ELFNGNHDI
-211 NNIPSYDRAC
+211 NNIPNYDRTC

-236 KDNELKID
+236 KDDELKID
-244 GKSFITLTPQ
+244 GRSFISLTPQ

-261 ISDFGEKLG
+261 IADFGEKLG

-280 QFKDTFLITASVYPL
+280 QFKDTFLITASVCAL
-295 SKKKTTRVRNN
+295 SKKKTARVKGN

-317 TIFRQFAA
+317 NIFRQFAA

-336 IDNQKERLFAF
+336 IDNQKEKLYAF
-347 DLNVIVSGDNYDE
+347 DLNVIVSGDNYNE

-387 IHQLNFIAS
+387 IHQLNLIAS

-425 PLEADY
+425 PLEADF

-488 IFIIDQDNSFSKL
+488 IFIIDQDNSFINI
-501 CDTINGQYLALDPL
+501 CDAVGGQYLALDPSK
-515 QPISFNPFSGLKN
+515 PISFNPFSGLKN
-528 NDRNSFMEDLNYL
+528 NDRDSFAEDLEYL
-541 SDLIYMLGSSKNQDR
+541 SRLIYMLGSSKNQDR
-556 ALEDEKLIKA
+556 ALEDERLIKA
-566 KTQAVMEELFLSK
+566 KTQAIMEELFLSK

-590 ELAKVDDQRFK
+590 ELAKVDDQRFR
-601 DFADQLRPFCKEGI
+601 DFTDQLRPFCKEGI

-639 LEGHNDL
+639 LEGYDDL
-646 RDPLIMLLIYHIN
+646 KDPLIMLLIYHIN
-659 QLMYMSSDRKSR
+659 QLMYMSTDRKSR

-699 ARKYD
+699 ARKYG
-704 ASVIIATQGFDDIY
+704 ASAIIATQGFDDIY

-737 YKVFMKQTE
+737 YKIFMKQTE

-763 DKEILRSIMTLKGE
+763 DKEILRSIRTIKGE

-783 MTPDDVKLPYRLVM
+783 MTPDDVKLPYRLVV

-804 TTTDAQDKAK
+804 TTTDATDKAK
-814 IKELTDQGISLGE
+814 IKELTDQGIPLGE
-827 AIELLANTKT
+827 AIDLLANTKT
-837 KSNEAKQRSN
+837 KSNEAK

>member
-1 MSLNDFISEKLGIK
+1 MSLSDFINEKLGIN
-15 QSIEKITSLQT
+15 QSVKKITSLQT

-102 NIKDLVEYWRHMHLE
+102 NIKDIVEYWKYMHLE
-117 RAYRENNELLFKAIE
+117 RADRENNELLFKAIK
-132 NMSNFYYSKTKEGIS
+132 NMEEFYYSKTKEGIS
-147 NSMASRLK
+147 SSMTTRLK

-174 KHVLKNILTSNNFS
+174 KHILKNILTSNNFS
-188 PVVAEPEILKPMLY
+188 PVVAEPEVLKPMLY
-202 ELFNSNHDI
+202 ELFNGNHDI
-211 NNIPSYDRAC
+211 NNIPNYDRTC

-236 KDNELKID
+236 KDDELKID
-244 GKSFITLTPQ
+244 GRSFISLTPQ

-261 ISDFGEKLG
+261 IGDFGEKLG

-280 QFKDTFLITASVYPL
+280 QFKDTFLITASVCAL
-295 SKKKTTRVRNN
+295 SKKKTARVKGN

-317 TIFRQFAA
+317 NIFRQFAA

-336 IDNQKERLFAF
+336 IDNQKEKLYAF
-347 DLNVIVSGDNYDE
+347 DLNVIVSGDNYNE

-387 IHQLNFIAS
+387 IHQLNLIAS

-425 PLEADY
+425 PLEADF

-488 IFIIDQDNSFSKL
+488 IFIIDQDNSFINI
-501 CDTINGQYLALDPL
+501 CDAVGGQYLALDPSK
-515 QPISFNPFSGLKN
+515 PISFNPFSGLKN
-528 NDRNSFMEDLNYL
+528 NDRDSFAEDLEYL
-541 SDLIYMLGSSKNQDR
+541 SRLIYMLGSSKNQDR

-566 KTQAVMEELFLSK
+566 KTQAIMEELFLSK

-590 ELAKVDDQRFK
+590 ELAKVDDQRFR

-639 LEGHNDL
+639 LEGYDDL
-646 RDPLIMLLIYHIN
+646 KDPLIMLLIYHIN
-659 QLMYMSSDRKSR
+659 QLMYMSTDRKSR

-699 ARKYD
+699 ARKYG
-704 ASVIIATQGFDDIY
+704 ASAIIATQGFDDIY

-737 YKVFMKQTE
+737 YKIFMKQTE

-763 DKEILRSIMTLKGE
+763 DKEILRSIRRTIKGE

-783 MTPDDVKLPYRLVM
+783 MTPDDVKLPYRLVV

-804 TTTDAQDKAK
+804 TTTDATDKAK
-814 IKELTDQGISLGE
+814 IKELTDQGIPLGE
-827 AIELLANTKT
+827 AIDLLANTKT
-837 KSNEAKQRSN
+837 KSNEAK

>member
-1 MSLNDFISEKLGIK
+1 
-15 QSIEKITSLQT
+15 
-26 NVWNA
+26 
-31 CMQRYKFSDF
+31 
-41 LPYMSYDSQ
+41 
-50 KEYYINNDNSFGTV
+50 
-64 FLCSPRIRMGESTA
+64 MGE
-78 VAVEEMLGKL
+78 
-88 PENMFIQFTLFGSK
+88 
-102 NIKDLVEYWRHMHLE
+102 
-117 RAYRENNELLFKAIE
+117 
-132 NMSNFYYSKTKEGIS
+132 FYYSKTKEGIS
-147 NSMASRLK
+147 NSMATRLK

-174 KHVLKNILTSNNFS
+174 KHILKNILTSNNFS
-188 PVVAEPEILKPMLY
+188 PVVAEPEVLKPMLY
-202 ELFNSNHDI
+202 ELFNGNHDI
-211 NNIPSYDRAC
+211 NNIPNYDRTC
-221 YLNRQVIMPTTEILI
+221 YLNRQVIMPTTEMLI
-236 KDNELKID
+236 KDDELKID
-244 GKSFITLTPQ
+244 GRSFISLTPQ

-261 ISDFGEKLG
+261 IADFGEKLG

-280 QFKDTFLITASVYPL
+280 QFKDTFLITASICAL
-295 SKKKTTRVRNN
+295 SKKKTARVKGN

-317 TIFRQFAA
+317 NIFRQFAA

-336 IDNQKERLFAF
+336 IDNQKEKLYAF

-387 IHQLNFIAS
+387 IHQLNLIAS
-396 LPMGINKEYMFDITV
+396 LPMGINKEYMFDITA

-425 PLEADY
+425 PLEADF

-452 FVSSS
+452 FVSNS

-501 CDTINGQYLALDPL
+501 CDTIDGQYLALDPL

-528 NDRNSFMEDLNYL
+528 NDRESFMDDLNYL

-566 KTQAVMEELFLSK
+566 KTQAIMEELFLSK

-590 ELAKVDDQRFK
+590 ELAKVDDQRFR

-726 RAGTVIVNNSA
+726 RAGTVIINNSA
-737 YKVFMKQTE
+737 YKIFMKQTE

-804 TTTDAQDKAK
+804 TTTDPKDKAK
-814 IKELTDQGISLGE
+814 IKELTDQGIPLGE

-837 KSNEAKQRSN
+837 KSNEAK

>member
-1 MSLNDFISEKLGIK
+1 MSLSDFINEKLGIN
-15 QSIEKITSLQT
+15 QSVKKITSLQT

-102 NIKDLVEYWRHMHLE
+102 NIKDIVEYWKYMHLE
-117 RAYRENNELLFKAIE
+117 RADRENNELLFKAIK
-132 NMSNFYYSKTKEGIS
+132 NMEEFYYSKTKEGIS
-147 NSMASRLK
+147 SSMTTRLK

-174 KHVLKNILTSNNFS
+174 KHILKNILTSNNFS
-188 PVVAEPEILKPMLY
+188 PVVAEPEVLKPMLY
-202 ELFNSNHDI
+202 ELFNGNHDI
-211 NNIPSYDRAC
+211 NNIPNYDRTC

-236 KDNELKID
+236 KDDELKID
-244 GKSFITLTPQ
+244 GRSFISLTPQ

-261 ISDFGEKLG
+261 IGDFGEKLG

-280 QFKDTFLITASVYPL
+280 QFKDTFLITASVCAL
-295 SKKKTTRVRNN
+295 SKKKTARVKDN

-317 TIFRQFAA
+317 NIFRQFAA

-336 IDNQKERLFAF
+336 IDNQKEKLYAF
-347 DLNVIVSGDNYDE
+347 DLNVIVSGDNYNE

-366 TIISYWNKGGGK
+366 TIISYWNKGGSK

-387 IHQLNFIAS
+387 IHQLNLIAS

-425 PLEADY
+425 PLEADF

-452 FVSSS
+452 FVSNS

-501 CDTINGQYLALDPL
+501 CDTIDGQYLALDPL

-528 NDRNSFMEDLNYL
+528 NDRESFMDDLNYL

-566 KTQAVMEELFLSK
+566 KTQAIMEELFLSK

-590 ELAKVDDQRFK
+590 KLAKVDDQRFR

-726 RAGTVIVNNSA
+726 RAGTVIINNSA
-737 YKVFMKQTE
+737 YKIFMKQTE

-804 TTTDAQDKAK
+804 TTTDPKDKAK
-814 IKELTDQGISLGE
+814 IKELTDQGIPLGE

-837 KSNEAKQRSN
+837 KSNEAK

>member
-1 MSLNDFISEKLGIK
+1 MSLSDFINEKLGIN
-15 QSIEKITSLQT
+15 QSVKKITSLQT

-102 NIKDLVEYWRHMHLE
+102 NIKDIVEYWKYMHLE
-117 RAYRENNELLFKAIE
+117 RADRENNELLFKAIK
-132 NMSNFYYSKTKEGIS
+132 NMEEFYYSKTKEGIS
-147 NSMASRLK
+147 SSMTTRLK

-174 KHVLKNILTSNNFS
+174 KHILKNILTSNNFS
-188 PVVAEPEILKPMLY
+188 PVVAEPEVLKPMLY
-202 ELFNSNHDI
+202 ELFNGNHDI
-211 NNIPSYDRAC
+211 NNIPNYDRTC

-236 KDNELKID
+236 KDDELKID
-244 GKSFITLTPQ
+244 GRSFISLTPQ

-261 ISDFGEKLG
+261 IADFGEKLG

-280 QFKDTFLITASVYPL
+280 QFKDTFLITASVCAL
-295 SKKKTTRVRNN
+295 SKKKTARVKGN

-317 TIFRQFAA
+317 NIFRQFAA

-336 IDNQKERLFAF
+336 IDNQKEKLYAF
-347 DLNVIVSGDNYDE
+347 DLNVIVSGDNYNE

-387 IHQLNFIAS
+387 IHQLNLIAS

-425 PLEADY
+425 PLEADF

-488 IFIIDQDNSFSKL
+488 IFIIDQDNSFINI
-501 CDTINGQYLALDPL
+501 CDAVGGQYLALDPSK
-515 QPISFNPFSGLKN
+515 PISFNPFSGLKN
-528 NDRNSFMEDLNYL
+528 NDRDSFAEDLEYL
-541 SDLIYMLGSSKNQDR
+541 SRLIYMLGSSKNQDR

-566 KTQAVMEELFLSK
+566 KTQAIMEELFLSK

-590 ELAKVDDQRFK
+590 ELAKVDDQRFR

-639 LEGHNDL
+639 LEGYDDL
-646 RDPLIMLLIYHIN
+646 KDPLIMLLIYHIN
-659 QLMYMSSDRKSR
+659 QLMYMSTDRKSR

-699 ARKYD
+699 ARKYG
-704 ASVIIATQGFDDIY
+704 ASAIIATQGFDDIY

-737 YKVFMKQTE
+737 YKIFMKQTE

-763 DKEILRSIMTLKGE
+763 DKEILRSIRTIKGE

-783 MTPDDVKLPYRLVM
+783 MTPDDVKLPYRLVV

-804 TTTDAQDKAK
+804 TTTDATDKAK
-814 IKELTDQGISLGE
+814 IKELTDQGIPLGE
-827 AIELLANTKT
+827 AIDLLANTKT
-837 KSNEAKQRSN
+837 KSNEAK

>member
-1 MSLNDFISEKLGIK
+1 MSLSDFINEKLGIN
-15 QSIEKITSLQT
+15 QSVKKITSLQT

-102 NIKDLVEYWRHMHLE
+102 NIKDLVEYWKYMHLE
-117 RAYRENNELLFKAIE
+117 RADRENNELLFKAIK
-132 NMSNFYYSKTKEGIS
+132 NMGEFYYSKTKEGIS
-147 NSMASRLK
+147 NSMATRLK

-174 KHVLKNILTSNNFS
+174 KHILKNILTSNNFS
-188 PVVAEPEILKPMLY
+188 PVVAEPEVLKPMLY
-202 ELFNSNHDI
+202 ELFNGNHDI
-211 NNIPSYDRAC
+211 NNIPNYDRTC
-221 YLNRQVIMPTTEILI
+221 YLNRQVIMPTTEMLI
-236 KDNELKID
+236 KDDELKID
-244 GKSFITLTPQ
+244 GRSFISLTPQ

-261 ISDFGEKLG
+261 IADFGEKLG

-280 QFKDTFLITASVYPL
+280 QFKDTFLITASVCAL
-295 SKKKTTRVRNN
+295 SKKKTARVKGN

-317 TIFRQFAA
+317 NIFRQFAA

-336 IDNQKERLFAF
+336 IDNQKEKLYAF
-347 DLNVIVSGDNYDE
+347 DLNVIVSGDNYNE

-366 TIISYWNKGGGK
+366 TIISYWNKGGSK

-387 IHQLNFIAS
+387 IHQLNLIAS

-425 PLEADY
+425 PLEADF

-452 FVSSS
+452 FVSNS

-501 CDTINGQYLALDPL
+501 CDTIDGQYLALDPL

-528 NDRNSFMEDLNYL
+528 NDRESFMDDLNYL

-566 KTQAVMEELFLSK
+566 KTQAIMEELFLSK

-590 ELAKVDDQRFK
+590 ELAKVDDQRFR

-726 RAGTVIVNNSA
+726 RAGTVIINNSA
-737 YKVFMKQTE
+737 YKIFMKQTE

-804 TTTDAQDKAK
+804 TTTDPKDKAK
-814 IKELTDQGISLGE
+814 IKELTDQGIPLGE

-837 KSNEAKQRSN
+837 KSNEAK

>member
-1 MSLNDFISEKLGIK
+1 MSLSDFINEKLGIN
-15 QSIEKITSLQT
+15 QSVKKITSLQT

-102 NIKDLVEYWRHMHLE
+102 NIKDLVEYWKYMHLE
-117 RAYRENNELLFKAIE
+117 RADRENNELLFKAIK
-132 NMSNFYYSKTKEGIS
+132 NMGEFYYSKTKEGIS
-147 NSMASRLK
+147 NSMATRLK

-174 KHVLKNILTSNNFS
+174 KHILKNILTSNNFS
-188 PVVAEPEILKPMLY
+188 PVVAEPEVLKPMLY
-202 ELFNSNHDI
+202 ELFNGNHDI
-211 NNIPSYDRAC
+211 NNIPNYDRTC
-221 YLNRQVIMPTTEILI
+221 YLNRQVIMPTTEMLI
-236 KDNELKID
+236 KDDELKID
-244 GKSFITLTPQ
+244 GRSFITLTPQ

-261 ISDFGEKLG
+261 IGDFGEKLG

-280 QFKDTFLITASVYPL
+280 QFKDTFLITASVCAL
-295 SKKKTTRVRNN
+295 SKKKTARVKGN

-317 TIFRQFAA
+317 NIFRQFAA

-336 IDNQKERLFAF
+336 IDNQKEKLYAF

-387 IHQLNFIAS
+387 IHQLNLIAS
-396 LPMGINKEYMFDITV
+396 LPMGINKEYMFDITA

-425 PLEADY
+425 PLEADF

-452 FVSSS
+452 FVSNS

-501 CDTINGQYLALDPL
+501 CDTIDGQYLALDPL

-528 NDRNSFMEDLNYL
+528 NDRESFAEDLEYL
-541 SDLIYMLGSSKNQDR
+541 SRLIYMLGSSKNQDR

-566 KTQAVMEELFLSK
+566 KTQAIMEDLFLSK

-590 ELAKVDDQRFK
+590 ELAKVDDQRFR

-726 RAGTVIVNNSA
+726 RAGTVIINNSA
-737 YKVFMKQTE
+737 YKIFMKQTE

-763 DKEILRSIMTLKGE
+763 DKEILRSIVTLKGE

-804 TTTDAQDKAK
+804 TTTDPKDKAK
-814 IKELTDQGISLGE
+814 IKELTDQGIPLGE

-837 KSNEAKQRSN
+837 KSNEAK

>member
-1 MSLNDFISEKLGIK
+1 MSLGDFILEKLGIN
-15 QSIEKITSLQT
+15 QSVEEITSLQT
-26 NVWNA
+26 NVWNT

-50 KEYYINNDNSFGTV
+50 KEYYINNDNSFGAV
-64 FLCSPRIRMGESTA
+64 FMCSPRIRMGESTA
-78 VAVEEMLGKL
+78 VAVEEMLNKL
-88 PENMFIQFTLFGSK
+88 PDNMFIQFTLVGSK
-102 NIKDLVEYWRHMHLE
+102 NIKDLVEYWKDIHLE
-117 RAYRENNELLFKAIE
+117 RAFRENSELLYKAIE
-132 NMSNFYYSKTKEGIS
+132 NMGNFYYSKTKEAVS
-147 NSMASRLK
+147 NSMTARLK
-155 NYYLLVSIKS
+155 NYSLLVSIKS
-165 NSEEDVISY
+165 DSEEEVISY
-174 KHVLKNILTSNNFS
+174 KHILKNILISNHFS
-188 PVVAEPEILKPMLY
+188 PIVADPEILKPILW
-202 ELFNSNHDI
+202 EIFNGNHDL
-211 NNIPSYDRAC
+211 NNIPSYDRNC
-221 YLNRQVIMPTTEILI
+221 YLNRQLIMPKTEILI
-236 KDNELKID
+236 KDDEVKID
-244 GKSFITLTPQ
+244 GRSFISLTPQ
-254 SFPQEAH
+254 TFPQEAH

-280 QFKDTFLITASVYPL
+280 QFKDTFLITASVCTLP
-295 SKKKTTRVRNN
+295 KKKTAAVKRN

-317 TIFRQFAA
+317 NLFRQFAA
-325 ARKESVSILER
+325 ARKESISILER
-336 IDNQKERLFAF
+336 IDNQKEKLYAF
-347 DLNVIVSGDNYDE
+347 DLNVIVSGDSYNE

-387 IHQLNFIAS
+387 IHQLNLIAS
-396 LPMGINKEYMFDITV
+396 LPMGINKEYVFDITA

-425 PLEADY
+425 PLEADF

-443 RAQIAGLDL
+443 RAQVAGLDL
-452 FVSSS
+452 FVSNS

-475 NMLAFNSYARNDR
+475 NMLSFNSYARGDR
-488 IFIIDQDNSFSKL
+488 VFIIDQDNSFLKL
-501 CDTINGQYLALDPL
+501 CDTVDGQYLALDPL
-515 QPISFNPFSGLKN
+515 KPISFNPFSRLKN
-528 NDRNSFMEDLNYL
+528 DNIEAFMEDLNYL
-541 SDLIYMLGSSKNQDR
+541 SDLVYMLGSSKNQSR
-556 ALEDEKLIKA
+556 ADEDEKLIKA
-566 KTQAVMEELFLSK
+566 KTQQIMEELYASK
-579 GNTMEVTDIRD
+579 GNEMEVTDIRN
-590 ELAKVDDQRFK
+590 ELSKIEDQRFK
-601 DFADQLRPFCKEGI
+601 DFANQLRPFCKEGI
-615 YGKYFNGPCEF
+615 YGRYFNGACEF

-659 QLMYMSSDRKSR
+659 QLMYMSSDRRSK

-726 RAGTVIVNNSA
+726 RAGTVIINNSA
-737 YKVFMKQTE
+737 YKIFMKQTE

-757 FSLSET
+757 FSLGEV

-797 DKYFYYL
+797 DRYFYYL
-804 TTTDAQDKAK
+804 TTTDPKDKAK
-814 IKELTDQGISLGE
+814 IKELTDRGVPLGE
-827 AIELLANTKT
+827 AIELLA
-837 KSNEAKQRSN
+837 KS

>member
-1 MSLNDFISEKLGIK
+1 MSLSDFINEKLGIN
-15 QSIEKITSLQT
+15 QSVKKITSLQT

-102 NIKDLVEYWRHMHLE
+102 NIKDLVEYWKYMHLE
-117 RAYRENNELLFKAIE
+117 RADRENNELLFKAIK
-132 NMSNFYYSKTKEGIS
+132 NMGEFYYSKTKEGIS
-147 NSMASRLK
+147 NSMATRLK

-165 NSEEDVISY
+165 NSKEDVISY
-174 KHVLKNILTSNNFS
+174 KHILKNILTSNNFS
-188 PVVAEPEILKPMLY
+188 PVVAEPEVLKPMLY
-202 ELFNSNHDI
+202 ELFNGNHDI
-211 NNIPSYDRAC
+211 NNIPNYDRTC
-221 YLNRQVIMPTTEILI
+221 YLNRQVIMPTTEMLI
-236 KDNELKID
+236 KDDELKID
-244 GKSFITLTPQ
+244 GRSFISLTPQ

-261 ISDFGEKLG
+261 IADFGEKLG

-280 QFKDTFLITASVYPL
+280 QFKDTFLITASVCAL
-295 SKKKTTRVRNN
+295 SKKKTARVKGN

-317 TIFRQFAA
+317 NIFRQFAA

-336 IDNQKERLFAF
+336 IDNQKEKLYAF

-387 IHQLNFIAS
+387 IHQLNLIAS
-396 LPMGINKEYMFDITV
+396 LPMGINKEYMFDITA

-425 PLEADY
+425 PLEADF

-452 FVSSS
+452 FVSNS

-501 CDTINGQYLALDPL
+501 CDTIDGQYLALDPL

-528 NDRNSFMEDLNYL
+528 NDRESFMDDLNYL

-566 KTQAVMEELFLSK
+566 KTQAIMEELFLSK

-590 ELAKVDDQRFK
+590 ELAKVDDQRFR

-726 RAGTVIVNNSA
+726 RAGTVIINNSA
-737 YKVFMKQTE
+737 YKIFMKQTE

-804 TTTDAQDKAK
+804 TTTDPKDKAK
-814 IKELTDQGISLGE
+814 IKELTDQGIPLGE

-837 KSNEAKQRSN
+837 KSNEAK

>member
-1 MSLNDFISEKLGIK
+1 MSLSDFINEKLGIN
-15 QSIEKITSLQT
+15 QSVKKITSLQT

-102 NIKDLVEYWRHMHLE
+102 NIKDIVEYWKYMHLE
-117 RAYRENNELLFKAIE
+117 RADRENNELLLKAIK
-132 NMSNFYYSKTKEGIS
+132 NMEKFYYSKTKEGIS
-147 NSMASRLK
+147 SSMTTRLK

-174 KHVLKNILTSNNFS
+174 KHILKNILTSNNFS
-188 PVVAEPEILKPMLY
+188 PVVAEPEVLKPMLY
-202 ELFNSNHDI
+202 ELFNGNHDI
-211 NNIPSYDRAC
+211 NNIPNYDRTC

-236 KDNELKID
+236 KDDELKID
-244 GKSFITLTPQ
+244 GRSFISLTPQ

-261 ISDFGEKLG
+261 IGDFGEKLG

-280 QFKDTFLITASVYPL
+280 QFKDTFLITASVCAL
-295 SKKKTTRVRNN
+295 SKKKTARVKGN

-317 TIFRQFAA
+317 NIFRQFAA

-336 IDNQKERLFAF
+336 IDNQKEKLYAF
-347 DLNVIVSGDNYDE
+347 DLNVIVSGDNYNE

-387 IHQLNFIAS
+387 IHQLNLIAS

-425 PLEADY
+425 PLEADF

-463 VATSGAGKSVLL
+463 VATSGAGKSVFL

-488 IFIIDQDNSFSKL
+488 IFIIDQDNSFINI
-501 CDTINGQYLALDPL
+501 CDAVGGQYLALDPSK
-515 QPISFNPFSGLKN
+515 PISFNPFSGLKN
-528 NDRNSFMEDLNYL
+528 NDRDSFAEDLEYL
-541 SDLIYMLGSSKNQDR
+541 SRLIYMLGSSKNQDR
-556 ALEDEKLIKA
+556 ALEDERLIKA
-566 KTQAVMEELFLSK
+566 KTQAIMEELFLSK

-590 ELAKVDDQRFK
+590 ELAKVDDQRFR

-639 LEGHNDL
+639 LEGYDDL
-646 RDPLIMLLIYHIN
+646 KDPLIMLLIYHIN
-659 QLMYMSSDRKSR
+659 QLMYMSTDRKSR

-699 ARKYD
+699 ARKYG
-704 ASVIIATQGFDDIY
+704 ASAIIATQGFDDIY

-737 YKVFMKQTE
+737 YKIFMKQTE

-763 DKEILRSIMTLKGE
+763 DKEILRSIRTIKGE

-783 MTPDDVKLPYRLVM
+783 MTPDDVKLPYRLVV

-804 TTTDAQDKAK
+804 TTTDATDKAK
-814 IKELTDQGISLGE
+814 IKELTDQGIPLGE
-827 AIELLANTKT
+827 AIDLLANTKT
-837 KSNEAKQRSN
+837 KSNEAK

>member
-1 MSLNDFISEKLGIK
+1 MSLSDFINEKLGIN
-15 QSIEKITSLQT
+15 QSVKKITSLQT

-88 PENMFIQFTLFGSK
+88 PENMFIQFILFGSK
-102 NIKDLVEYWRHMHLE
+102 NIKDLVEYWKYMHLE
-117 RAYRENNELLFKAIE
+117 RADRENNELLFKAIK
-132 NMSNFYYSKTKEGIS
+132 NMGEFYYSKTKEGIS
-147 NSMASRLK
+147 NSMATRLK

-174 KHVLKNILTSNNFS
+174 KHILKNILTSNNFS
-188 PVVAEPEILKPMLY
+188 PVVAEPEVLKPMLY
-202 ELFNSNHDI
+202 ELFNGNHDI
-211 NNIPSYDRAC
+211 NNIPNYDRTC
-221 YLNRQVIMPTTEILI
+221 YLNRQVIMPTTEMLI
-236 KDNELKID
+236 KDDELKID
-244 GKSFITLTPQ
+244 GRSFISLTPQ

-261 ISDFGEKLG
+261 IADFGEKLG

-280 QFKDTFLITASVYPL
+280 QFKDTFLITASVCAL
-295 SKKKTTRVRNN
+295 SKKKTARVKGN

-317 TIFRQFAA
+317 NIFRQFAA

-336 IDNQKERLFAF
+336 IDNQKEKLYAF

-387 IHQLNFIAS
+387 IHQLNLIAS
-396 LPMGINKEYMFDITV
+396 LPMGINKEYMFDITA

-425 PLEADY
+425 PLEADF

-452 FVSSS
+452 FVSNS

-501 CDTINGQYLALDPL
+501 CDTIDGQYLALDPL

-528 NDRNSFMEDLNYL
+528 NDRESFMDDLNYL

-566 KTQAVMEELFLSK
+566 KTQAIMEELFLSK

-590 ELAKVDDQRFK
+590 ELAKVDDQRFR

-726 RAGTVIVNNSA
+726 RAGTVIINNSA
-737 YKVFMKQTE
+737 YKIFMKQTE

-804 TTTDAQDKAK
+804 TTTDPKDKAK
-814 IKELTDQGISLGE
+814 IKELTDQGIPLGE

-837 KSNEAKQRSN
+837 KSNEAK

>member
-1 MSLNDFISEKLGIK
+1 MSLSDFINEKLGIN
-15 QSIEKITSLQT
+15 QSVKKITSLQT

-102 NIKDLVEYWRHMHLE
+102 NIKDLVEYWKYMHLE
-117 RAYRENNELLFKAIE
+117 RADRENNELLFKAIK
-132 NMSNFYYSKTKEGIS
+132 NMGEFYYSKTKEGIS
-147 NSMASRLK
+147 NSMATRLK

-174 KHVLKNILTSNNFS
+174 KHILKNILTSNNFS
-188 PVVAEPEILKPMLY
+188 PVVAEPEVLKPMLY
-202 ELFNSNHDI
+202 ELFNGNHDI
-211 NNIPSYDRAC
+211 NNIPNYDRTC
-221 YLNRQVIMPTTEILI
+221 YLNRQVIMPTTEMLI
-236 KDNELKID
+236 KDDELKID
-244 GKSFITLTPQ
+244 GRSFISLTPQ

-261 ISDFGEKLG
+261 IADFGEKLG

-280 QFKDTFLITASVYPL
+280 QFKDTFLITASVCAL
-295 SKKKTTRVRNN
+295 SKKKTARVKGN

-317 TIFRQFAA
+317 NIFRQFAA

-336 IDNQKERLFAF
+336 IDNQKEKLYAF
-347 DLNVIVSGDNYDE
+347 DLNVVVSGDNYDE

-387 IHQLNFIAS
+387 IHQLNLIAS
-396 LPMGINKEYMFDITV
+396 LPMGINKEYMFDITA

-425 PLEADY
+425 PLEADF

-452 FVSSS
+452 FVSNS

-501 CDTINGQYLALDPL
+501 CDTIDGQYLALDPL

-528 NDRNSFMEDLNYL
+528 NDRESFMDDLNYL

-566 KTQAVMEELFLSK
+566 KTQAIMEELFLSK

-590 ELAKVDDQRFK
+590 ELAKVDDQRFR

-726 RAGTVIVNNSA
+726 RAGTVIINNSA
-737 YKVFMKQTE
+737 YKIFMKQTE

-763 DKEILRSIMTLKGE
+763 DKEILRSIVTLKGE

-804 TTTDAQDKAK
+804 TTTDPKDKAK
-814 IKELTDQGISLGE
+814 IKELTDQGIPLGE

-837 KSNEAKQRSN
+837 KSNEAK

>member
-1 MSLNDFISEKLGIK
+1 
-15 QSIEKITSLQT
+15 
-26 NVWNA
+26 
-31 CMQRYKFSDF
+31 
-41 LPYMSYDSQ
+41 
-50 KEYYINNDNSFGTV
+50 
-64 FLCSPRIRMGESTA
+64 
-78 VAVEEMLGKL
+78 
-88 PENMFIQFTLFGSK
+88 
-102 NIKDLVEYWRHMHLE
+102 
-117 RAYRENNELLFKAIE
+117 
-132 NMSNFYYSKTKEGIS
+132 
-147 NSMASRLK
+147 
-155 NYYLLVSIKS
+155 
-165 NSEEDVISY
+165 DVISY
-174 KHVLKNILTSNNFS
+174 KHILKNILTSNNFS
-188 PVVAEPEILKPMLY
+188 PVVAEPEVLKPMLY
-202 ELFNSNHDI
+202 ELFNGNHDI
-211 NNIPSYDRAC
+211 NNIPNYDRTC
-221 YLNRQVIMPTTEILI
+221 YLNRQVIMPTTEMLI
-236 KDNELKID
+236 KDDELKID
-244 GKSFITLTPQ
+244 GRSFISLTPQ

-261 ISDFGEKLG
+261 IADFGEKLG

-280 QFKDTFLITASVYPL
+280 QFKDTFLITASVCAL
-295 SKKKTTRVRNN
+295 SKKKTARVKGN

-317 TIFRQFAA
+317 NIFRQFAA

-336 IDNQKERLFAF
+336 IDNQKEKLYAF

-387 IHQLNFIAS
+387 IHQLNLIAS
-396 LPMGINKEYMFDITV
+396 LPMGINKEYMFDITA

-425 PLEADY
+425 PLEADF

-452 FVSSS
+452 FVSNS

-501 CDTINGQYLALDPL
+501 CDTIDGQYLALDPL

-528 NDRNSFMEDLNYL
+528 NDRESFMDDLNYL

-566 KTQAVMEELFLSK
+566 KTQAIMEELFLSK

-590 ELAKVDDQRFK
+590 ELAKVDDQRFR

-726 RAGTVIVNNSA
+726 RAGTVIINNSA
-737 YKVFMKQTE
+737 YKIFMKQTE

-804 TTTDAQDKAK
+804 TTTDPKDKAK
-814 IKELTDQGISLGE
+814 IKELTDQGIPLGE

-837 KSNEAKQRSN
+837 KSNEAK

>member
-1 MSLNDFISEKLGIK
+1 MSLSDFINEKLGIN
-15 QSIEKITSLQT
+15 QSVKKITSLQT

-102 NIKDLVEYWRHMHLE
+102 NIKDIVEYWKYMHLE
-117 RAYRENNELLFKAIE
+117 RADRENNELLFKAIK
-132 NMSNFYYSKTKEGIS
+132 NMEEFYYSKTKEGIS
-147 NSMASRLK
+147 SSMTTRLK

-174 KHVLKNILTSNNFS
+174 KHILKNILTSNNFS
-188 PVVAEPEILKPMLY
+188 PVVAEPEVLKPMLY
-202 ELFNSNHDI
+202 ELFNGNHDI
-211 NNIPSYDRAC
+211 NNIPNYDRTC

-236 KDNELKID
+236 KDDELKID
-244 GKSFITLTPQ
+244 GRSFISLTPQ

-261 ISDFGEKLG
+261 IGDFGEKLG

-280 QFKDTFLITASVYPL
+280 QFKDTFLITASVCAL
-295 SKKKTTRVRNN
+295 SKKKTARVKGN

-317 TIFRQFAA
+317 NIFRQFAA

-336 IDNQKERLFAF
+336 IDNQKEKLYAF
-347 DLNVIVSGDNYDE
+347 DLNVIVSGDNYNE

-387 IHQLNFIAS
+387 IHQLNLIAS

-425 PLEADY
+425 PLEADF

-488 IFIIDQDNSFSKL
+488 IFIIDQDNSF
-501 CDTINGQYLALDPL
+501 INICYAVGGQYLALDPSK
-515 QPISFNPFSGLKN
+515 PISFNPFSGLKN
-528 NDRNSFMEDLNYL
+528 NDRDSFAEDLEYL
-541 SDLIYMLGSSKNQDR
+541 SRLIYMLGSSKNQDR
-556 ALEDEKLIKA
+556 ALEDERLIKA
-566 KTQAVMEELFLSK
+566 KTQAIMEELFLSK

-590 ELAKVDDQRFK
+590 ELAKVDDQRFR

-639 LEGHNDL
+639 LEGYDDL
-646 RDPLIMLLIYHIN
+646 KDPLIMLLIYHIN
-659 QLMYMSSDRKSR
+659 QLMYMSTDRKSR

-699 ARKYD
+699 ARKYG
-704 ASVIIATQGFDDIY
+704 ASAIIATQGFDDIY

-737 YKVFMKQTE
+737 YKIFMKQTE

-763 DKEILRSIMTLKGE
+763 DKEILRSIRTIKGE

-783 MTPDDVKLPYRLVM
+783 MTPDDVKLPYRLVV

-804 TTTDAQDKAK
+804 TTTDATDKAK
-814 IKELTDQGISLGE
+814 IKELTDQGIPLGE
-827 AIELLANTKT
+827 AIDLLANTKT
-837 KSNEAKQRSN
+837 KSNEAK

>member
-1 MSLNDFISEKLGIK
+1 MSLSDFINEKLGIN
-15 QSIEKITSLQT
+15 QSVKKITSLQT

-102 NIKDLVEYWRHMHLE
+102 NIKDLVEYWKYMHLE
-117 RAYRENNELLFKAIE
+117 RADRENNELLFKAIK
-132 NMSNFYYSKTKEGIS
+132 NMGEFYYSKTKEGIS
-147 NSMASRLK
+147 NSMATRLK

-174 KHVLKNILTSNNFS
+174 KHILKNILTSNNFS
-188 PVVAEPEILKPMLY
+188 PVVAEPEVLKPMLY
-202 ELFNSNHDI
+202 ELFNGNHDI
-211 NNIPSYDRAC
+211 NNIPNYDRTC
-221 YLNRQVIMPTTEILI
+221 YLNRQVIMPTTEMLI
-236 KDNELKID
+236 KDDELKID
-244 GKSFITLTPQ
+244 GRSFISLTPQ

-261 ISDFGEKLG
+261 IGDFGEKLG

-280 QFKDTFLITASVYPL
+280 QFKDTFLITASVCAL
-295 SKKKTTRVRNN
+295 SKKKTARVKGN

-317 TIFRQFAA
+317 NIFRQFAA

-336 IDNQKERLFAF
+336 IDNQKEKLYAF

-387 IHQLNFIAS
+387 IHQLNLIAS
-396 LPMGINKEYMFDITV
+396 LPMGINKEYMFDITA

-425 PLEADY
+425 PLEADF

-452 FVSSS
+452 FVSNS

-501 CDTINGQYLALDPL
+501 CDTIDGQYLALDPL

-528 NDRNSFMEDLNYL
+528 NDRESFMDDLNYL

-566 KTQAVMEELFLSK
+566 KTQAIMEELFLSK

-590 ELAKVDDQRFK
+590 ELAKVDDQRFR

-726 RAGTVIVNNSA
+726 RAGTVIINNSA
-737 YKVFMKQTE
+737 YKIFMKQTE

-763 DKEILRSIMTLKGE
+763 DKEILRSIVTLKGE

-804 TTTDAQDKAK
+804 TTTDPKDKAK
-814 IKELTDQGISLGE
+814 IKELTDQGIPLGE

-837 KSNEAKQRSN
+837 KSNEAK

>member
-1 MSLNDFISEKLGIK
+1 MSLSDFINEKLGIN
-15 QSIEKITSLQT
+15 QSVKKITSLQT

-102 NIKDLVEYWRHMHLE
+102 NIKDLVEYWKYMHLE
-117 RAYRENNELLFKAIE
+117 RADRENNELLFKAIK
-132 NMSNFYYSKTKEGIS
+132 NMGEFYYSKTKEGIS
-147 NSMASRLK
+147 NSMATRLK

-174 KHVLKNILTSNNFS
+174 KHTLKNILTSNNFS
-188 PVVAEPEILKPMLY
+188 PVVAEPEVLKPMLY
-202 ELFNSNHDI
+202 ELFNGNHDI
-211 NNIPSYDRAC
+211 NNIPNYDRTC
-221 YLNRQVIMPTTEILI
+221 YLNRQVIMPTTEMLI
-236 KDNELKID
+236 KDDELKID
-244 GKSFITLTPQ
+244 GRSFISLTPQ

-261 ISDFGEKLG
+261 IADFGEKLG

-280 QFKDTFLITASVYPL
+280 QFKDTFLITASVCAL
-295 SKKKTTRVRNN
+295 SKKKTARVKGN

-317 TIFRQFAA
+317 NIFRQFAA

-336 IDNQKERLFAF
+336 IDNQKEKLYAF

-387 IHQLNFIAS
+387 IHQLNLIAS
-396 LPMGINKEYMFDITV
+396 LPMGINKEYMFDITA

-425 PLEADY
+425 PLEADF

-452 FVSSS
+452 FVSNS

-501 CDTINGQYLALDPL
+501 CDTIDGQYLALDPL

-528 NDRNSFMEDLNYL
+528 NDRESFMDDLNYL

-566 KTQAVMEELFLSK
+566 KTQAIMEELFLSK

-590 ELAKVDDQRFK
+590 ELAKVDDQRFR

-726 RAGTVIVNNSA
+726 RAGTVIINNSA
-737 YKVFMKQTE
+737 YKIFMKQTE

-804 TTTDAQDKAK
+804 TTTDPKDKAK
-814 IKELTDQGISLGE
+814 IKELTDQGIPLGE

-837 KSNEAKQRSN
+837 KSNEAK

>member
-1 MSLNDFISEKLGIK
+1 MSLSDFINEKLGIN
-15 QSIEKITSLQT
+15 QSVKKITSLQT

-102 NIKDLVEYWRHMHLE
+102 NIKDLVEYWKYMHLE
-117 RAYRENNELLFKAIE
+117 RADRENNELLFKAIK
-132 NMSNFYYSKTKEGIS
+132 NMGEFYYSKTKEGIS
-147 NSMASRLK
+147 NSMATRLK

-174 KHVLKNILTSNNFS
+174 KHILKNILTSNNFS
-188 PVVAEPEILKPMLY
+188 PVVAEPEVLKPMLY
-202 ELFNSNHDI
+202 ELFNGNHDI
-211 NNIPSYDRAC
+211 NNIPNYDRTC
-221 YLNRQVIMPTTEILI
+221 YLNRQVIMPTTEMLI
-236 KDNELKID
+236 KDDELKID
-244 GKSFITLTPQ
+244 GRSFISLTPQ

-261 ISDFGEKLG
+261 IGDFGEKLG

-280 QFKDTFLITASVYPL
+280 QFKDTFLITASVCAL
-295 SKKKTTRVRNN
+295 SKKKTARVKGN

-317 TIFRQFAA
+317 NIFRQFAA

-336 IDNQKERLFAF
+336 IDNQKEKLYAF

-387 IHQLNFIAS
+387 IHQLNLIAS
-396 LPMGINKEYMFDITV
+396 LPMGINKEYMFDITA

-425 PLEADY
+425 PLEADF

-452 FVSSS
+452 FVSNS

-501 CDTINGQYLALDPL
+501 CDTIDGQYLALDPL

-528 NDRNSFMEDLNYL
+528 NDRESFMDDLNYL

-566 KTQAVMEELFLSK
+566 KTQAIMEDLFLSK

-590 ELAKVDDQRFK
+590 ELAKVDDQRFR

-726 RAGTVIVNNSA
+726 RAGTVIINNSA
-737 YKVFMKQTE
+737 YKIFMKQTE

-763 DKEILRSIMTLKGE
+763 DKEILRSIVTLKGE

-804 TTTDAQDKAK
+804 TTTDPKDKAK
-814 IKELTDQGISLGE
+814 IKELTDQGIPLGE

-837 KSNEAKQRSN
+837 KSNEAK

>member
-1 MSLNDFISEKLGIK
+1 MSLSDFINEKLGIN
-15 QSIEKITSLQT
+15 QSVKKITSLQT

-102 NIKDLVEYWRHMHLE
+102 NIKDLVEYWKYMHLE
-117 RAYRENNELLFKAIE
+117 RADRENNELLFKAIK
-132 NMSNFYYSKTKEGIS
+132 NMGEFYYSKTKEGIS
-147 NSMASRLK
+147 NSMATRLK

-174 KHVLKNILTSNNFS
+174 KHILKNILTSNNFS
-188 PVVAEPEILKPMLY
+188 PVVAEPEVLKPMLY
-202 ELFNSNHDI
+202 ELFNGNHDI
-211 NNIPSYDRAC
+211 NNIPNYDRTC
-221 YLNRQVIMPTTEILI
+221 YLNRQVIMSTTEMLI
-236 KDNELKID
+236 KDDELKID
-244 GKSFITLTPQ
+244 GRSFITLTPQ

-261 ISDFGEKLG
+261 IGDFGEKLG

-280 QFKDTFLITASVYPL
+280 QFKDTFLITASVCAL
-295 SKKKTTRVRNN
+295 SKKKTARVKGN

-317 TIFRQFAA
+317 NIFRQFAA

-336 IDNQKERLFAF
+336 IDNQKEKLYAF

-387 IHQLNFIAS
+387 IHQLNLIAS
-396 LPMGINKEYMFDITV
+396 LPMGINKEYMFDITA

-425 PLEADY
+425 PLEADF

-452 FVSSS
+452 FVSNS

-501 CDTINGQYLALDPL
+501 CDTIDGQYLALDPL

-528 NDRNSFMEDLNYL
+528 NDRESFMDDLNYL

-566 KTQAVMEELFLSK
+566 KTQAIMEDLFLSK

-590 ELAKVDDQRFK
+590 ELAKVDDQRFR

-726 RAGTVIVNNSA
+726 RAGTVIINNSA
-737 YKVFMKQTE
+737 YKIFMKQTE

-804 TTTDAQDKAK
+804 TTTDPKDKAK
-814 IKELTDQGISLGE
+814 IKELTDQGIPLGE

-837 KSNEAKQRSN
+837 KSNEAK

>member
-1 MSLNDFISEKLGIK
+1 MSLSDFINEKLGIN
-15 QSIEKITSLQT
+15 QSVKKITSLQT

-102 NIKDLVEYWRHMHLE
+102 NIKDLVEYWKYMHLE
-117 RAYRENNELLFKAIE
+117 RADRENNELLFKAIK
-132 NMSNFYYSKTKEGIS
+132 NMGEFYYSKTKEGIS
-147 NSMASRLK
+147 NSMATRLK

-174 KHVLKNILTSNNFS
+174 KHILKNILTSNNFS
-188 PVVAEPEILKPMLY
+188 PVVAEPEVLKPMLY
-202 ELFNSNHDI
+202 ELFNGNHDI
-211 NNIPSYDRAC
+211 NNIPNYDRTC
-221 YLNRQVIMPTTEILI
+221 YLNRQVIMPTTEMLI
-236 KDNELKID
+236 KDDELKID
-244 GKSFITLTPQ
+244 GRSFITLTPQ

-261 ISDFGEKLG
+261 IADFGEKLG

-280 QFKDTFLITASVYPL
+280 QFKDTFLITASVCAL
-295 SKKKTTRVRNN
+295 SKKKTARVKGN

-317 TIFRQFAA
+317 NIFRQFAA

-336 IDNQKERLFAF
+336 IDNQKEKLYAF

-387 IHQLNFIAS
+387 IHQLNLIAS

-425 PLEADY
+425 PLEADF

-452 FVSSS
+452 FVSNS

-501 CDTINGQYLALDPL
+501 CDTIDGQYLALDPL

-528 NDRNSFMEDLNYL
+528 NDRESFMDDLNYL

-566 KTQAVMEELFLSK
+566 KTQAIMEELFLSK

-590 ELAKVDDQRFK
+590 ELAKVDDQRFR

-726 RAGTVIVNNSA
+726 RAGTVIINNSA
-737 YKVFMKQTE
+737 YKIFMKQTE

-763 DKEILRSIMTLKGE
+763 DKEILRSIVTLKGE

-804 TTTDAQDKAK
+804 TTTDPKDKAK
-814 IKELTDQGISLGE
+814 IKELTDQGIPLGE

-837 KSNEAKQRSN
+837 KSNEAK